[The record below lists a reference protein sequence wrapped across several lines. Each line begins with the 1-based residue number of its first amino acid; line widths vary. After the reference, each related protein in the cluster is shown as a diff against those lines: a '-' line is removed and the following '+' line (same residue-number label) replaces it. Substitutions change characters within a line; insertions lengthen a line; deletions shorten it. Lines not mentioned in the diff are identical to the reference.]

1 MVNNMWRVVNNE
13 SDKPMRKNFDS
24 KKDAE
29 EYRQKLN
36 NPRIHSIRRYDA
48 SSKDLDYAY
57 MNDSVVTGWP
67 GSGKISNIRR
77 NADGTVRQ
85 VKITLQDGTKSP
97 WLNANSVQIDR
108 TYNSQFSPHM
118 MYDPKT
124 GEGYYAERKEDHLK
138 WKGMGYTHSPMKY
151 SKKKTGMNCGCGQN
165 PCRTYGRNKKG
176 QTKDYFRGNKDA
188 VGLKRLDGNNFFLES
203 VYKTKVSAR
212 SQLNRIKKETGGY
225 VNARVVKN
233 RNGWGVYTA
242 LSKKFKK
249 ENLR

>member
-1 MVNNMWRVVNNE
+1 MWRVINNE
-13 SDKPMRKNFDS
+13 SNKPMRKKFDS

-29 EYRQKLN
+29 EYRAKLN

-57 MNDSVVTGWP
+57 MNDSVVTAWP

-85 VKITLQDGTKSP
+85 VKIKLQDGTKSP

-108 TYNSQFSPHM
+108 TYNSEFSPHM

-124 GEGYYAERKEDHLK
+124 GKGYYAKRKEDHLK
-138 WKGMGYTHSPMKY
+138 WKKMGYTHSPMKY
-151 SKKKTGMNCGCGQN
+151 SKKKSGMNCGCGQN
-165 PCRTYGRNKKG
+165 PCRTYGRRAKIDNSK
-176 QTKDYFRGNKDA
+176 
-188 VGLKRLDGNNFFLES
+188 VGLRRLDGNNFFLES
-203 VYKTKVSAR
+203 NYKSKVVAR
-212 SQLNRIKKETGGY
+212 RQAQEIKKETGGY

-242 LSKKFKK
+242 LSKKFVKQ
-249 ENLR
+249 NIRR